1 MKSEE
6 KENKK
11 RYSVI
16 ENETGEIIT
25 QQDRVYWRTEKQ
37 DKAWQEVK
45 EKTQCDKLF
54 KEYQTEVLGGFV
66 FMIYDNV
73 DILTNQ
79 LKIPI
84 QDLPKLVYLSTFLN
98 YDNVIC
104 EGKIPMTK
112 AQMQEKLGIA
122 KPAFNKLFKLLIETK
137 ILNESKNGKEKIYRL
152 NEEILRKG
160 QTDTDKIKT
169 KMYINSVRYLYENT
183 SVRMHKNLAI
193 VYQLI
198 PYVHKDTNMIC
209 KNPFEEV
216 EKLIVPLNINE
227 IAVAMG
233 FSIEGDNIKNISRI
247 KKSILNLTLKD
258 GTSVMVYFKVND
270 TKKERWFLNPRVI
283 SNFVSSEQYD
293 KFYMAERWAFMDY
306 PDN

>member
-6 KENKK
+6 KENRKK
-11 RYSVI
+11 YSVI
-16 ENETGEIIT
+16 KNETGEIVT

-45 EKTQCDKLF
+45 EKTQSDKLF
-54 KEYQTEVLGGFV
+54 KDYQTEELGGFV
-66 FMIYDNV
+66 FMIYDNI
-73 DILTNQ
+73 DLISNQ
-79 LKIPI
+79 LEVPI
-84 QDLPKLVYLSTFLN
+84 QDIPKLVYLSTFLN
-98 YDNVIC
+98 YDNIIC
-104 EGKIPMTK
+104 EGKLPMTK
-112 AQMQEKLGIA
+112 NQMQEKLGIT
-122 KPAFNKLFKLLIETK
+122 KPAFNKLFKLLVEK
-137 ILNESKNGKEKIYRL
+137 EILTESKNGKDKIYRL

-160 QTDTDKIKT
+160 QTDTNKTKT
-169 KMYINSVRYLYENT
+169 KMYINSIRYLYEHT

-198 PYVHKDTNMIC
+198 PFVHKDTNMIC
-209 KNPFEEV
+209 KNPLEEI

-227 IAVAMG
+227 IATAIG
-233 FSIEGDNIKNISRI
+233 FSIDGDNARNVARI
-247 KKSILNLTLKD
+247 KKSILSLVLDD
-258 GTSVMVYFKVND
+258 GTSAIVYFKVNE

-283 SNFVSSEQYD
+283 SNFVSSEQYK